1 MKYLLPCTCG
11 ESIVV
16 EVSQAGQRIPCKCGK
31 SLEVPTMRAIRELA
45 PAVEENT
52 KAAATQRP
60 ARTWSQTQGTIF
72 GIGALLAVAGV
83 AAAIYYFYWVI
94 VIDVTPP
101 TQADFDAMYAEI
113 DKIPVDELYET
124 YKQVRN
130 HQLGE
135 PEPPFYIR
143 ALRLEA
149 EYYRNGIIAAITAG
163 VGLLMMVSSFFLGGK
178 KR

>member
-52 KAAATQRP
+52 KAAAAHRP
-60 ARTWSQTQGTIF
+60 APTWSQTQGTIF
-72 GIGALLAVAGV
+72 GIGALLAVAGA
-83 AAAIYYFYWVI
+83 AAAIYYFYYVI
-94 VIDVTPP
+94 AIDVTPP
-101 TQADFDAMYAEI
+101 SQADLDAMYAQI
-113 DKIPVDELYET
+113 DTIPVDELYET
-124 YKQVRN
+124 YKKVRN
-130 HQLGE
+130 QPLGP
-135 PEPPFYIR
+135 PEPPFYVR

-149 EYYRNGIIAAITAG
+149 EYYRNGIIAAITTG
-163 VGLLMMVSSFFLGGK
+163 VGLLMMVGSFFLRSK
-178 KR
+178 K